1 MSKAWMVD
9 AKEFE
14 ADPEIVKLISLH
26 KQVRD
31 SGPALHTLRTNREDY
46 TAALFCSF
54 TFYPCPLIVPVFV

>member
-31 SGPALHTLRTNREDY
+31 SGPGLHTLRTNREDY
-46 TAALFCSF
+46 TAAEPYFAHS
-54 TFYPCPLIVPVFV
+54 PCTHAL